1 MRTWPFKFTIL
12 LTLMLGGALLVA
24 SCEQKP
30 PKTPTSEK
38 SSAETR
44 SAQEPLFDNL
54 GTLTFPITTSS
65 GMAQR
70 YFNQGFRWT
79 WAFNHDAAR
88 RSFQEAQHQDPECA
102 MCYWGEAFV
111 LGPNINA
118 PMEKSAVAPAVSAI
132 KKAVQLS
139 QKSSEREQALIEA
152 LARRYSDNPDADRA
166 TLDQAYAQG
175 MSKAAQKFP
184 DDPEIALLYV
194 DSIMNLSPWDYW
206 QADGKTPKG
215 KIGEAIAITE
225 KMLAKHPDHPGVIH
239 LYIHLVEASTTPE
252 RAEPYA
258 ERLPGLMPGAGH
270 MVHMA
275 AHVFYRIGRYRDS
288 LEVNK
293 MAVQADDAYFA
304 TFEDKGLW
312 KQGYHPHNIHFVVVS
327 AFMAGDASTALQY
340 ANRLQGEIADA
351 TAAKIGWI
359 QIIKQAPYFM
369 QAHLGDPDTVLS
381 LNDPGEKFPL
391 IKAMWHYARGV
402 AFAQKGDV
410 EQARKEVAMIEAIN
424 QKPSADYP
432 ADIAPAVSSVLD
444 IAKLVVDGRIAQAT
458 GDFDGAIK
466 TFQSAVNIQDSLP
479 YLEPP
484 FWYYPLRQS
493 LGAALIQAGKPKEA
507 EQVFTKSLQKSPNNG
522 WALYGLMEAQKA
534 QGNTAA
540 ARETEKRFTRAWLGS
555 TADLS
560 LRRL

>member
-1 MRTWPFKFTIL
+1 MRTWPLKCTVL
-12 LTLMLGGALLVA
+12 LTLMLGGTLLVA

-30 PKTPTSEK
+30 TETSTSKK
-38 SSAETR
+38 SSADSR
-44 SAQEPLFDNL
+44 GVHEPFFDNL

-65 GMAQR
+65 ELAQE
-70 YFNQGFRWT
+70 YFNQGYRWT
-79 WAFNHDAAR
+79 WAFNHEAAR
-88 RSFQEAQHQDPECA
+88 RSFQEAQRQDPECA

-118 PMEKSAVAPAVSAI
+118 PMEKSAVASAVRAI
-132 KKAVQLS
+132 RKAVQLS

-152 LARRYSDNPDADRA
+152 LERRYSDDPDADRA
-166 TLDQAYAQG
+166 ALDQAYAQG
-175 MSKAAQKFP
+175 MSKAMQKNP
-184 DDPEIALLYV
+184 DDHEIALLYV

-215 KIGEAIAITE
+215 KIGEAIALTE
-225 KMLAKHPDHPGVIH
+225 KVLAKNPDHPGAIH
-239 LYIHLVEASTTPE
+239 LFIHLVEASTTPE

-275 AHVFYRIGRYRDS
+275 AHVFYRVGRYRDS

-293 MAVQADDAYFA
+293 MAVQADDTYFA
-304 TFEDKGLW
+304 TVEDKGLW

-340 ANRLQGEIADA
+340 ANRLQGKISDA

-359 QIIKQAPYFM
+359 QIIKQAPYFV
-369 QAHLGDPDTVLS
+369 QAHMSDPDTVLS
-381 LNDPGEKFPL
+381 LDDPGEKFPL
-391 IKAMWHYARGV
+391 VTAMWHYARGV
-402 AFAQKGDV
+402 AFARKGEV
-410 EQARKEVAMIEAIN
+410 EQARREAAVIDAIN
-424 QKPSADYP
+424 QKSPADYP
-432 ADIAPAVSSVLD
+432 ADIAPAVPSVLE
-444 IAKLVVDGRIAQAT
+444 IAKLVIDGRIAQAT

-466 TFQSAVNIQDSLP
+466 TFRAAVDIQDALP

-493 LGAALIQAGKPKEA
+493 LGATLIQAGKPEEA
-507 EQVFTKSLQKSPNNG
+507 EQVFTKSLRKNPNNG

-534 QGNTAA
+534 QGNTVAA
-540 ARETEKRFTRAWLGS
+540 AETEKRFARAWLGS

-560 LRRL
+560 LSKL